1 MKKVMFALLC
11 ALSALILFMGCSN
24 DDDNGITPPA
34 KDKMTWATLVKTY
47 PFLSEFPAFDGEIE
61 NVVHTNRFGLESV
74 AFFDYK
80 CDKSVADTY
89 LKKFA
94 STNFEKSEVAD
105 IYKKKVDGKTYIF
118 TCSYAAGNF
127 GLSFSLDGTGN

>member
-11 ALSALILFMGCSN
+11 ALSALIIFAGCSK
-24 DDDNGITPPA
+24 DDENGITPL
-34 KDKMTWATLVKTY
+34 DNKMTWTTLVKTY
-47 PFLSEFPAFDGEIE
+47 PFLSEFPSFDGEIE
-61 NVVHTNRFGLESV
+61 NVVHTNYGKLESV

-94 STNFEKSEVAD
+94 STDFVKSEGGD
-105 IYKKKVDGKTYIF
+105 IYRKKVDGKTYIF
-118 TCSYAAGNF
+118 TCSYAAGSF
-127 GLSFSLDGTGN
+127 GLNFSLDGTGN